1 MVTILKLPNQP
12 LPKQLTARTAPN
24 SLQEHTLAF
33 LNHFN
38 RDGFDSPEHE
48 QEVAS
53 TRIRDLKTVGDV
65 LLKVRDYE
73 VVGAAG
79 FKSLSEKI
87 FQLVAPA
94 ISRQEAKVVV
104 ATALGY
110 SDYAE
115 VVFRKTITNKNFRK
129 KVNEGIFDAPQ
140 TETEL
145 HLARPYNDVLSKI
158 EPYLGHNLQFLGLNV
173 YLDAGL
179 LLTFLEALG
188 SESRIDWTV
197 MKRHVADLK
206 RGSYR
211 TITTSHT
218 YNLVSQLAGHSNHSA
233 AKKYDDASLV
243 LVRDTAGLSEIIQI
257 LKD

>member
-12 LPKQLTARTAPN
+12 IPKQLTARAAPSN
-24 SLQEHTLAF
+24 LQEHTQAF

-53 TRIRDLKTVGDV
+53 TRICDLKTVGDV

-79 FKSLSEKI
+79 FKSLSERI

-94 ISRQEAKVVV
+94 ISRQEAQVVV

-129 KVNEGIFDAPQ
+129 KLNEGIFDAPR
-140 TETEL
+140 TEAEL
-145 HLARPYNDVLSKI
+145 HLVRPYNDVLSKI

-179 LLTFLEALG
+179 LLEFLETLG
-188 SESRIDWTV
+188 SKSHINWPA

-211 TITTSHT
+211 TITTGHT

-233 AKKYDDASLV
+233 AKNFDGTGLV
-243 LVRDTAGLSEIIQI
+243 LIRDTASLSEIIQI